1 MNLSQRFTALLLVL
15 IYTMFTLCIVSAQN
29 MATLQQAI
37 QAIKEKSAG
46 LEPLSDIPPFEI
58 PCDAECFD
66 KLGQLEGLL
75 ESMKGAARENLG
87 F

>member
-1 MNLSQRFTALLLVL
+1 MNPSQRFTALLFVL
-15 IYTMFTLCIVSAQN
+15 IYTMFITIVSAQN